1 MAQSILVY
9 LVKKLL
15 KVDNKIERAFGRTAV
30 FAGVIFLIA
39 GIFILVSGAYILGA
53 FTVLLAVFVV
63 FTDAGVEFDTEK
75 HRMRMYNNWF
85 GFVRTGKWKSLHEY
99 IGVTLVPI
107 SRWESMSSW
116 SNRTT
121 STKTTDYRIF
131 LVNGAKKPAVAIK
144 KCKTRETAQNSLD
157 EFSLWLKIPVYSV
170 KV

>member
-1 MAQSILVY
+1 

-30 FAGVIFLIA
+30 FAGMIFLIA
-39 GIFILVSGAYILGA
+39 GILMFIAGVYIIGAV
-53 FTVLLAVFVV
+53 TVTLAVFVV
-63 FTDAGVEFDTEK
+63 FTDAGVELDTEK
-75 HRMRMYNNWF
+75 RRIRMYNNWF
-85 GFVRTGKWKSLHEY
+85 GFIRTGKWKSLREY
-99 IGVTLVPI
+99 IGVTLVPF

-121 STKTTDYRIF
+121 TTKTTDYRIF
-131 LVNGAKKPAVAIK
+131 LVNEARKPAVAIK

-170 KV
+170 KA

>member
-1 MAQSILVY
+1 MAQTVLVY
-9 LVKKLL
+9 LVKKIL
-15 KVDNKIERAFGRTAV
+15 KVDNKIEKAFGRVAV
-30 FAGVIFLIA
+30 FAGVIFLITGVLVMVA
-39 GIFILVSGAYILGA
+39 GSYIIGTVIILV
-53 FTVLLAVFVV
+53 AVFVV
-63 FTDAGVEFDTEK
+63 FTDAGVELDTEM

-85 GFVRTGKWKSLHEY
+85 GFFRTGKWKSLHEY
-99 IGVTLVPI
+99 IGVTLVPF

-131 LVNGAKKPAVAIK
+131 LVNEARKPAVAIK

-170 KV
+170 KA